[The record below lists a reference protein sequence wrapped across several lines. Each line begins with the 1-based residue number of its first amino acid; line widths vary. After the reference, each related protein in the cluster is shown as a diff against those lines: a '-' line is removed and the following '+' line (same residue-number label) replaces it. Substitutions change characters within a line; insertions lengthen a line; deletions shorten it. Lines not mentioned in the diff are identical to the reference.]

1 MSRFDPI
8 IAGSVIV
15 AFLVMGGCQ
24 VGRNLASMVNV
35 IEGQDQ
41 LEDLGPAKG
50 PRLTIPPD
58 FDLRPPRPG
67 AAGSYTSTASERAQ
81 QQLFGTDQP
90 AGATASPSAAGQDQ
104 RSPGEIAFLR
114 QAGAAAKQSDIR
126 QAVQQET
133 QRLAE
138 AESAFV
144 DKLLF
149 WRAEPPASARPEDG
163 EEGIGLREFL
173 KVEPT
178 VLIRKRQ
185 GLLEA
190 LF

>member
-24 VGRNLASMVNV
+24 VGRDLASVV
-35 IEGQDQ
+35 DVFEGQDQ
-41 LEDLGPAKG
+41 REDLGPAKG
-50 PRLTIPPD
+50 PRLSMPPD

-90 AGATASPSAAGQDQ
+90 AGATASPSADQDQ

-114 QAGAAAKQSDIR
+114 QAGAIAKQSDIR

-138 AESAFV
+138 AERAFV

-149 WRAEPPASARPEDG
+149 WRAESPASARPEDG
-163 EEGIGLREFL
+163 EEGTGLREFL

-178 VLIRKRQ
+178 VLIRKRE

>member
-24 VGRNLASMVNV
+24 VGRDLASMVDV
-35 IEGQDQ
+35 IEGRDQ
-41 LEDLGPAKG
+41 LEDLGPAQG
-50 PRLTIPPD
+50 PRLSMPPD

-90 AGATASPSAAGQDQ
+90 AGATASPSAGQDQ

-114 QAGAAAKQSDIR
+114 QAGAIAKQSDIR

-138 AESAFV
+138 AERAFV

-149 WRAEPPASARPEDG
+149 WRAESPASARPEDG
-163 EEGIGLREFL
+163 EEGTGLREFL

-178 VLIRKRQ
+178 VLIRKRE

>member
-8 IAGSVIV
+8 ISGSVIV

-24 VGRNLASMVNV
+24 VGRDLASVV
-35 IEGQDQ
+35 DVFEGQDQ
-41 LEDLGPAKG
+41 REDLGPAQG
-50 PRLTIPPD
+50 PRLSMPPD

-67 AAGSYTSTASERAQ
+67 AVGSYTSTASERAQ

-90 AGATASPSAAGQDQ
+90 AGATASPSADQDQ

-114 QAGAAAKQSDIR
+114 QAGATAKQSDIR

-138 AESAFV
+138 AERAFV

-149 WRAEPPASARPEDG
+149 WRAEPPASARPENG
-163 EEGIGLREFL
+163 EEGTGLREFL

-178 VLIRKRQ
+178 VLIRKRE

>member
-1 MSRFDPI
+1 M
-8 IAGSVIV
+8 IV
-15 AFLVMGGCQ
+15 AFLAMGGCQ
-24 VGRNLASMVNV
+24 VGRDVASVIDA

-41 LEDLGPAKG
+41 LGDLGPAKG
-50 PRLTIPPD
+50 PQLSIPPD

-90 AGATASPSAAGQDQ
+90 AGATASPSAAGEDQ

-114 QAGAAAKQSDIR
+114 QAGAAGKQSDIR
-126 QAVQQET
+126 QAVAEET
-133 QRLAE
+133 QRLTE
-138 AESAFV
+138 AERAFV

-149 WRAEPPASARPEDG
+149 WRAEPPAEARVENGEEDG
-163 EEGIGLREFL
+163 GLREFL